1 MKISPSILVLAFLFN
16 VALVFIFGWN
26 GLWFTPL
33 IIGFVLWF
41 TYRKKM
47 NKSILLIYITAV
59 TIALYLYKFL
69 DFLF

>member
-33 IIGFVLWF
+33 IIGLVLWF
-41 TYRKKM
+41 TYRKK
-47 NKSILLIYITAV
+47 NE
-59 TIALYLYKFL
+59 
-69 DFLF
+69 

>member
-1 MKISPSILVLAFLFN
+1 MVNMKQNYKKGLMKISPSILVLAFLFN

-41 TYRKKM
+41 TYRKK
-47 NKSILLIYITAV
+47 NE
-59 TIALYLYKFL
+59 
-69 DFLF
+69 